1 MEIVLEGSG
10 APPPA
15 VFSAWRDPQP
25 EHLGRVARCW
35 AVFCGSRACLCFPRP
50 PRLSR
55 CSGTRCL
62 VTLLN
67 PDERRFRRAYSQEWA
82 SELEGEGGL
91 CWGISGHEVNLE
103 EMEEGIPTAR
113 ILGRVSG
120 SGPGLGV
127 SEPGLG
133 GVSPTC
139 L

>member
-1 MEIVLEGSG
+1 MG
-10 APPPA
+10 
-15 VFSAWRDPQP
+15 FR
-25 EHLGRVARCW
+25 
-35 AVFCGSRACLCFPRP
+35 
-50 PRLSR
+50 
-55 CSGTRCL
+55 TR
-62 VTLLN
+62 
-67 PDERRFRRAYSQEWA
+67 
-82 SELEGEGGL
+82 GEGGL
-91 CWGISGHEVNLE
+91 CWGISGDETNLE